1 MRNLEALDG
10 EEACLK
16 ACSLVCKE
24 WSRQVLPCVVKRFV
38 GGGDARGRVIIA
50 LVKDIDWT

>member
-24 WSRQVLPCVVKRFV
+24 WSLPARRMCVAVLFLPLSWLIGLTDCSK
-38 GGGDARGRVIIA
+38 
-50 LVKDIDWT
+50 